1 MSELDA
7 LASEYVELVLA
18 AGEHDA
24 NLVDAYYGPD
34 DRREA
39 VRRAGPEPV
48 GMLRERCRDL
58 LRRVEGAAASD
69 RREFLVAQSRA
80 VQTLLRRLAGERLGL
95 DEESRLT
102 YDITPPSHG
111 VEVFRAA
118 RESLEELL
126 PGDGPLPV
134 RLRAF
139 RAGFIVPSDR
149 LEAVVDRALA
159 ITRSRTLALADLP
172 PDERFE
178 VSYVR
183 DRPWSA
189 YNWYQGAHA
198 SRIEVNVDLPVE
210 IAPILRTLAHEGYP
224 GHHTYNVL
232 LESRL
237 VEGRGWPE
245 FQVHPLFS
253 PQSLL
258 AEGTANVGLS
268 VILDADE
275 EWTVIREEL
284 APVAG
289 LSGRDWPRYLGIL
302 DAARP
307 LRFVRGE
314 AARLL
319 LDRGATDEE
328 VTAFVTEHGLQDPSR
343 AAKAVAFIRT
353 YRSYVFNYT
362 AGEDLVLDYLGD
374 GEDRAARFF
383 DLLQRPAIPSALRP
397 PT

>member
-7 LASEYVELVLA
+7 LATDYVGLVLA

-24 NLVDAYYGPD
+24 NLVDAYYGPA
-34 DRREA
+34 DRRGA
-39 VRRAGPEPV
+39 IRRAGPEPV

-58 LRRVEGAAASD
+58 LRRAEDAAASE
-69 RREFLVAQSRA
+69 RRGFLVAQLRA
-80 VQTLLRRLAGERLGL
+80 VETLLRRLAGERLPL
-95 DEESRLT
+95 DEEARLT
-102 YDITPPSHG
+102 YDITPPSHAP
-111 VEVFRAA
+111 EVFRAA

-126 PGDGPLPV
+126 PGDEPLPV

-139 RAGFIVPSDR
+139 RAGFIVPADR

-159 ITRSRTLALADLP
+159 ITRSRTRALADLP
-172 PDERFE
+172 ADERFE
-178 VSYVR
+178 IAYVR

-189 YNWYQGAHA
+189 YNWYQGAHV
-198 SRIEVNVDLPVE
+198 SRIEVNLDLPSE
-210 IAPILRTLAHEGYP
+210 IAPVLRTLAHEGYP

-237 VEGRGWPE
+237 VEARGWTE

-258 AEGTANVGLS
+258 AEGTANAGLS

-275 EWTVIREEL
+275 EWRVIRDDL
-284 APVAG
+284 APAAG
-289 LSGRDWPRYLGIL
+289 LSGRDWPRYRAVLE
-302 DAARP
+302 AARP

-319 LDRGATDEE
+319 LDYGAGDEE
-328 VTAFVTEHGLQDPSR
+328 VAAFVREHALQDPSR
-343 AAKAVAFIRT
+343 AEKAVSFIRT

-362 AGEDLVLDYLGD
+362 AGEDLVLAYLGE

-383 DLLQRPAIPSALRP
+383 GLLQRPATPSALRP
-397 PT
+397 PP